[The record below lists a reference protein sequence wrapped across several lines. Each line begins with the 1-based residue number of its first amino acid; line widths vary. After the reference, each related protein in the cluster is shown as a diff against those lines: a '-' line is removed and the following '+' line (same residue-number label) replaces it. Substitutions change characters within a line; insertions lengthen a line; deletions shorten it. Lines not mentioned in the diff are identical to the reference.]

1 MNDRII
7 VTTAYPALPAA
18 TDLPPTEELHELFEY
33 RNGALYWKTTKSG
46 MAKAGSQAGCVNGRG
61 YLVVGINF
69 KKYLVHRIIWAMH
82 GNDPAVMLDH
92 INGDTADNRIE
103 NLRAATYESNN
114 CNARLSKRNT
124 SGYKGVS
131 WNSTAKKWFGTVQH
145 QHKIYKTPAFDCKH
159 KCAEA
164 VKALRCELH
173 GDFTRHA

>member
-1 MNDRII
+1 MDARIV
-7 VTTAYPALPAA
+7 VTALHPAVPAA
-18 TDLPPTEELHELFEY
+18 TELPSTEKLHQFFEY
-33 RNGALYWKTTKSG
+33 RDGAIYWKIMRSG

-61 YLVVGINF
+61 YFVVGINL
-69 KKYLVHRIIWAMH
+69 KKYFVHRIIWAMH
-82 GNDPAVMLDH
+82 GNEPVVMLDH

-131 WNSTAKKWFGTVQH
+131 WNSAVKKWMGTVQH
-145 QHKIYKTPAFDCKH
+145 EHKIYKTPAFDCRH

-173 GDFTRHA
+173 GEYTRHA

>member
-1 MNDRII
+1 VSGKII
-7 VTTAYPALPAA
+7 VTTAPSALPAA
-18 TDLPPTEELHELFEY
+18 TDLPSTEELHELFEY
-33 RNGALYWKTTKSG
+33 RDGALYWKTTKSG
-46 MAKAGSQAGCVNGRG
+46 MAKAGSKAGCVNGRG

-131 WNSTAKKWFGTVQH
+131 WNSTTKKWFGTVQH

-164 VKALRCELH
+164 VKTLRCELH

>member
-1 MNDRII
+1 MNARI
-7 VTTAYPALPAA
+7 VATTLHPAVPAA
-18 TDLPPTEELHELFEY
+18 TQLPLTEELHQLFEY
-33 RNGALYWKTTKSG
+33 RDGAIYWKVMRSG

-61 YLVVGINF
+61 YLAVGINF

-82 GNDPAVMLDH
+82 GNDPVAMLDH

-131 WNSTAKKWFGTVQH
+131 WNSKVKKWMGTVQH
-145 QHKIYKTPAFDCKH
+145 DHKIYKTPAFDCKY

-164 VKALRCELH
+164 VKTLRCQLH
-173 GDFTRHA
+173 GEFARHV

>member
-1 MNDRII
+1 
-7 VTTAYPALPAA
+7 VPAA
-18 TDLPPTEELHELFEY
+18 TQLPLTEDLHKLFEY
-33 RNGALYWKTTKSG
+33 RDGAIYWKIMRSG

-61 YLVVGINF
+61 YFVVGINL
-69 KKYLVHRIIWAMH
+69 KKYFVHRIIWAMH
-82 GNDPAVMLDH
+82 GNEPVVMLDH

-131 WNSTAKKWFGTVQH
+131 WNSAVKKWMGTVQH
-145 QHKIYKTPAFDCKH
+145 EHKIYKTPAFDCRH

-173 GDFTRHA
+173 GEFTRHA